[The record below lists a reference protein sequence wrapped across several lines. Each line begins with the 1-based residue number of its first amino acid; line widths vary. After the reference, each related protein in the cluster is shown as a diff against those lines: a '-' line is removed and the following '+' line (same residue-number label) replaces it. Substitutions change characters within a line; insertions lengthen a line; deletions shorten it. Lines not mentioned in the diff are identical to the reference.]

1 MSPHAADCAAAAGED
16 IAYNDG
22 YFANNKKAITGYS
35 IDSGIILDNAPRA
48 ISSDETQTSHEFSDE
63 DSLELECN
71 MPPAPSQGSFLAFR
85 LNYLLVTLVIMLADG
100 LQGMKLQGFIKHIV
114 FRCLFC

>member
-1 MSPHAADCAAAAGED
+1 MSPHAKDSVASAGEPIVYD
-16 IAYNDG
+16 DG
-22 YFANNKKAITGYS
+22 SNNQS
-35 IDSGIILDNAPRA
+35 ISGFSLGSGINLDKTPSA
-48 ISSDETQTSHEFSDE
+48 ISSDGTTTSHTTSSDE

-100 LQGMKLQGFIKHIV
+100 LQGMKLQGFINQVV
-114 FRCLFC
+114 FGYLFC